1 MKLQRELH
9 LPGVASVFDATEIR
23 SIRDTAV
30 RVQKLRMVEYVK
42 KLSAEL
48 EVRSL
53 AQGSEFLHGEVEVGD
68 SWSAAN
74 SPRRIAQQLQWGRIG
89 ILDRERKRIGVEIEA
104 TVGSRIEGAEWG
116 NQIRFT
122 RQLEVKTVFQ
132 FRVVA
137 GLQSNGETCL
147 EGSDARNLPSIHD
160 LPLHTIVFGNRKRP
174 KVADHEAVPCVE
186 EGERAI
192 TAVANGL

>member
-9 LPGVASVFDATEIR
+9 LPGVASVFDAAEIR

-30 RVQKLRMVEYVK
+30 RVKKLRMVEYVK

-48 EVRSL
+48 ELRSL
-53 AQGSEFLHGEVEVGD
+53 AQGREFLHGEIEVGD

-74 SPRRIAQQLQWGRIG
+74 SPQRVAQQLQWGRVG

-104 TVGSRIEGAEWG
+104 TVSSRIEGAEWG

-132 FRVVA
+132 FRVVT
-137 GLQSNGETCL
+137 GFQSNGETGL
-147 EGSDARNLPSIHD
+147 EGSNSRNLPSVKGLALRTLI
-160 LPLHTIVFGNRKRP
+160 FGNRKRP
-174 KVADHEAVPCVE
+174 KVADHEPVPCVE

-192 TAVANGL
+192 TTVANGL